1 MNEDFYAV
9 IKLISGEEIFSQVCS
24 CEEKD
29 KTILILDTPVVIET
43 INIRQLGVSAVRVNP
58 WLKYANDSVL
68 VINMDRVITITEISD
83 ESIIKVYNKFL
94 RDKDKKTS
102 MSSVTPNMGFLS
114 SIAEARVSLE
124 KLYKNN

>member
-43 INIRQLGVSAVRVNP
+43 INIRQLGVNAVRVNP
-58 WLKYANDSVL
+58 WLKYADDSIL
-68 VINMDRVITITEISD
+68 VTDSGMVKDFKLSHCENALPPIS
-83 ESIIKVYNKFL
+83 
-94 RDKDKKTS
+94 
-102 MSSVTPNMGFLS
+102 
-114 SIAEARVSLE
+114 VSLE
-124 KLYKNN
+124 LDSNVIDFNLLQLKND